1 MSLTIIFITLI
12 ICTAIILFYI
22 YYKTTDLFDK
32 SEIETTALGNGIGV
46 ALENMEKKIDERI
59 NKLEKLLDK
68 KTAE

>member
-1 MSLTIIFITLI
+1 MSLTIILITLI

>member
-22 YYKTTDLFDK
+22 YHKTTDLFDK

-59 NKLEKLLDK
+59 NKLEQLLDK